1 MMQVVNIEGS
11 QVDQRICQK
20 NENNIYIY
28 NYRLNEF

>member
-28 NYRLNEF
+28 IITD